1 MNGLRIEELD
11 SRDMLDVLH
20 YFFEEDMYYSSAEQA
35 EGRDRARQQI
45 YSQFYGSEYPYAITA
60 NKSNA
65 QGGMTTK
72 NFDLDEEEGV
82 VPFDPLEKSKPT
94 KPFVPPTP
102 VNAKSSQ
109 PFGSVLDGPLTN

>member
-1 MNGLRIEELD
+1 
-11 SRDMLDVLH
+11 MLDVLH

-72 NFDLDEEEGV
+72 NFDLDEEEGI